1 MEISD
6 EISESDVS
14 RAIIEGFTKDLL
26 EFTKTDVIIVGSGP
40 AGMTAAKYLADQGVK
55 TLVIER
61 NIYAGGGFWQGGF
74 LFPKTVV
81 ESPGNEVLDD
91 LGIEMDEIKPGLFI
105 ADSFKV
111 VSKLLSVAADS
122 GVKLLNSTYVDD
134 VIYKNGRVSGVVVN
148 WFPITQMPKFITC
161 MDPIALEAKIVID
174 ATGHDANIVNRVKEI
189 TDQDKFEAKVERRH
203 GAMDVP
209 VAEKEV
215 VEHTE
220 EIYPGLII
228 CGMAVSNVY
237 RTPRMG
243 PIFGG
248 MLLSGKKA
256 AELTLEILKG
266 IKPVSAKKT
275 KD

>member
-1 MEISD
+1 MEVGNG
-6 EISESDVS
+6 ISESDVS

-26 EFTKTDVIIVGSGP
+26 EYTRTDVVVVGSGP
-40 AGMTAAKYLADQGVK
+40 AGLTAAMYLAEQGVK
-55 TLVIER
+55 TLIIER
-61 NIYAGGGFWQGGF
+61 NIYAGGGFWQGGY

-81 ESPGNEVLDD
+81 EAPANEILED
-91 LGIEMDEIKPGLFI
+91 LGVKMEEVKSGLFV

-111 VSKLLSVAADS
+111 VSRLLSRTADA
-122 GVKLLNSTYVDD
+122 GAKLLNSTYVDD
-134 VIYKNGRVSGVVVN
+134 VIYKDGRVSGVVVN

-161 MDPIALEAKIVID
+161 MDPIALEAKVVID
-174 ATGHDANIVNRVKEI
+174 ATGHEANIATRVKEI
-189 TDQDKFEAKVERRH
+189 LDLEKDVAKIERRH
-203 GAMDVP
+203 GAMHVTE
-209 VAEKEV
+209 AEKAVIEN
-215 VEHTE
+215 TG

-248 MLLSGKKA
+248 MLLSGRKA

-266 IKPVSAKKT
+266 KKVIAQ
-275 KD
+275 KKSED